1 MSSFL
6 RWSDPAGQ
14 KNPPAH
20 NSGERIRGESNPE
33 ICEMRRPKVS
43 KYGFKCKLFVRA
55 VRATTFG
62 GNACFAGIGAAVA
75 MTPVAGAA
83 RLGLDRKR
91 CLTLSSRTNDLNR
104 AGNLGVCLKTP

>member
-6 RWSDPAGQ
+6 QWFDTAGQ
-14 KNPPAH
+14 RNPPAQ

-33 ICEMRRPKVS
+33 ICEIRRPKVS

-55 VRATTFG
+55 ATFDG
-62 GNACFAGIGAAVA
+62 SAWFAGIGADGA

-83 RLGLDRKR
+83 RLSLGPKR

-104 AGNLGVCLKTP
+104 ASNLGVRLKTP